1 MESGLIFRVK
11 EHRGCGIRAASYAA
25 GPQTWI
31 PEACVSLRIDDG
43 SRKVWLRSFVHCFAS
58 EHVTFR
64 NKLEADNWAFDAAR
78 AIIDRALPEFD
89 PISSSRVPLCTNRM
103 SKLVGLARR
112 PLGVLRRMRVR
123 ASADFRRLS

>member
-1 MESGLIFRVK
+1 MESGVIFRTK

-25 GPQTWI
+25 GPQTWV
-31 PEACVSLRIDDG
+31 PEACVLLQTDDG

-58 EHVTFR
+58 EAVTFR

-89 PISSSRVPLCTNRM
+89 PIASPRVPLCTNRM

-112 PLGVLRRMRVR
+112 PLGVLRRFGVGAR
-123 ASADFRRLS
+123 AG